1 LEGGSAPRLGLIGLA
16 DSIVIVETNQT
27 FLQVKPAAMIHL
39 IRRLSRHPQLQ
50 SASGFESAT
59 RGEDTAFLP
68 SEEARQKAGYL
79 SRSIEAKN
87 WE

>member
-1 LEGGSAPRLGLIGLA
+1 
-16 DSIVIVETNQT
+16 
-27 FLQVKPAAMIHL
+27 MIHL
-39 IRRLSRHPQLQ
+39 IGRLLRHSKLQ
-50 SASGFESAT
+50 FSQ
-59 RGEDTAFLP
+59 RIRVRNQREDTTFWP